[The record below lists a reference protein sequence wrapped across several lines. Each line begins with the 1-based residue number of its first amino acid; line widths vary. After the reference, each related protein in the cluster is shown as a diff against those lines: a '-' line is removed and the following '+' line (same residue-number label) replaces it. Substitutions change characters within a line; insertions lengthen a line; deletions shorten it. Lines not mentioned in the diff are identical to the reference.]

1 MNFDPQTYEELIRM
15 KRCVELTKY
24 YELTEEELEE
34 IYRFLE
40 QNPEASVKGGR
51 QNLALIRGQDTR
63 NAQVIIA
70 NCIDSSIDGILMS
83 QTVFKVIPHYVPSS
97 GSAGSGGSSSNN
109 NNNNNNN
116 NNDII
121 ITQSS
126 IEMSNNETTSAADT
140 ESTTSAVT
148 ESTTS
153 STTSAAQVSGGV
165 ARITTKAEIQ
175 EYTSRSN
182 YDDAVFFGDM
192 IVSGIGEYGYL
203 DTSRIFSDNNLTT
216 DKALNS
222 VSSVA
227 AANPSK
233 VYVLVGL
240 NDLNYGTRSGENV
253 AERIGSIV
261 ESLKEAIPSVKVYVV
276 SLLPITQSFEAKS
289 NVKITQA
296 AIDEANSTLAARAT
310 EYGMTFI
317 DIADAF
323 KDESGYLNTDV
334 STGGYN
340 LNHNYYPFFLNNIS
354 GASN

>member
-1 MNFDPQTYEELIRM
+1 MQLLQDKAT
-15 KRCVELTKY
+15 T
-24 YELTEEELEE
+24 
-34 IYRFLE
+34 
-40 QNPEASVKGGR
+40 
-51 QNLALIRGQDTR
+51 LA
-63 NAQVIIA
+63 
-70 NCIDSSIDGILMS
+70 
-83 QTVFKVIPHYVPSS
+83 
-97 GSAGSGGSSSNN
+97 
-109 NNNNNNN
+109 NNNNN

-153 STTSAAQVSGGV
+153 STTSAAQVSGRV

>member
-1 MNFDPQTYEELIRM
+1 MAVDNNEEKNKIVLNRKMRLWNKYKKPVIGVILAVVVIAVVAIVL
-15 KRCVELTKY
+15 KLCSIGKPVEDKAT
-24 YELTEEELEE
+24 T
-34 IYRFLE
+34 
-40 QNPEASVKGGR
+40 
-51 QNLALIRGQDTR
+51 LA
-63 NAQVIIA
+63 
-70 NCIDSSIDGILMS
+70 
-83 QTVFKVIPHYVPSS
+83 
-97 GSAGSGGSSSNN
+97 
-109 NNNNNNN
+109 NNNNN

-227 AANPSK
+227 VANPSK

-261 ESLKEAIPSVKVYVV
+261 KSLKEAIPSAKVYVV

>member
-1 MNFDPQTYEELIRM
+1 MP
-15 KRCVELTKY
+15 
-24 YELTEEELEE
+24 
-34 IYRFLE
+34 
-40 QNPEASVKGGR
+40 
-51 QNLALIRGQDTR
+51 
-63 NAQVIIA
+63 
-70 NCIDSSIDGILMS
+70 
-83 QTVFKVIPHYVPSS
+83 
-97 GSAGSGGSSSNN
+97 
-109 NNNNNNN
+109 
-116 NNDII
+116 II

-261 ESLKEAIPSVKVYVV
+261 ESLKEA
-276 SLLPITQSFEAKS
+276 
-289 NVKITQA
+289 
-296 AIDEANSTLAARAT
+296 
-310 EYGMTFI
+310 M
-317 DIADAF
+317 
-323 KDESGYLNTDV
+323 
-334 STGGYN
+334 
-340 LNHNYYPFFLNNIS
+340 
-354 GASN
+354 

>member
-1 MNFDPQTYEELIRM
+1 MAVDNNEEKNKIVLNRKMRLWNKYKKPVIGVILAVVVIAVVAIVL
-15 KRCVELTKY
+15 KLCSIGKPVEDKAT
-24 YELTEEELEE
+24 T
-34 IYRFLE
+34 
-40 QNPEASVKGGR
+40 
-51 QNLALIRGQDTR
+51 LA
-63 NAQVIIA
+63 
-70 NCIDSSIDGILMS
+70 
-83 QTVFKVIPHYVPSS
+83 
-97 GSAGSGGSSSNN
+97 
-109 NNNNNNN
+109 NNNN

-323 KDESGYLNTDV
+323 KDE
-334 STGGYN
+334 YN
-340 LNHNYYPFFLNNIS
+340 LRFGKYIEIQIYT
-354 GASN
+354 

>member
-1 MNFDPQTYEELIRM
+1 MAVDNNEEKNKIVLNRKMRLWNKYKKPVIGVILAVVVIAVVAIVL
-15 KRCVELTKY
+15 KLCSIGKPVEDKAT
-24 YELTEEELEE
+24 T
-34 IYRFLE
+34 
-40 QNPEASVKGGR
+40 
-51 QNLALIRGQDTR
+51 LA
-63 NAQVIIA
+63 
-70 NCIDSSIDGILMS
+70 
-83 QTVFKVIPHYVPSS
+83 
-97 GSAGSGGSSSNN
+97 
-109 NNNNNNN
+109 NNNNN

-192 IVSGIGEYGYL
+192 IVSG
-203 DTSRIFSDNNLTT
+203 IFSDNNLTT

>member
-1 MNFDPQTYEELIRM
+1 MAVDNNEEKNKIVLNRKMRLWNKYKKPVIGVILAVVVIAVVAIVL
-15 KRCVELTKY
+15 KLCSIGKPVEDKAT
-24 YELTEEELEE
+24 T
-34 IYRFLE
+34 
-40 QNPEASVKGGR
+40 
-51 QNLALIRGQDTR
+51 LA
-63 NAQVIIA
+63 
-70 NCIDSSIDGILMS
+70 
-83 QTVFKVIPHYVPSS
+83 
-97 GSAGSGGSSSNN
+97 
-109 NNNNNNN
+109 NNNNN

-222 VSSVA
+222 VSSVT
-227 AANPSK
+227 AANPS
-233 VYVLVGL
+233 
-240 NDLNYGTRSGENV
+240 
-253 AERIGSIV
+253 
-261 ESLKEAIPSVKVYVV
+261 KVYVV

>member
-1 MNFDPQTYEELIRM
+1 MAVDNNEEKNKIVLNRKMRLWNKYKKPVIGVILAVVVIAVVAIVL
-15 KRCVELTKY
+15 KLCSIGKPVEDKAT
-24 YELTEEELEE
+24 T
-34 IYRFLE
+34 
-40 QNPEASVKGGR
+40 
-51 QNLALIRGQDTR
+51 LA
-63 NAQVIIA
+63 
-70 NCIDSSIDGILMS
+70 
-83 QTVFKVIPHYVPSS
+83 
-97 GSAGSGGSSSNN
+97 
-109 NNNNNNN
+109 NNNNN

-126 IEMSNNETTSAADT
+126 IEMSNNETTSA
-140 ESTTSAVT
+140 AVT

>member
-1 MNFDPQTYEELIRM
+1 MAVDNNEEKNKIVLNRKMRLWNKYKKPVIGVILAVVVIAVVAIVL
-15 KRCVELTKY
+15 KLCSIGKPVEDKAT
-24 YELTEEELEE
+24 T
-34 IYRFLE
+34 
-40 QNPEASVKGGR
+40 
-51 QNLALIRGQDTR
+51 LA
-63 NAQVIIA
+63 
-70 NCIDSSIDGILMS
+70 
-83 QTVFKVIPHYVPSS
+83 
-97 GSAGSGGSSSNN
+97 NN
-109 NNNNNNN
+109 NNNN
-116 NNDII
+116 
-121 ITQSS
+121 QSS

-153 STTSAAQVSGGV
+153 STTSATQVSGGV

>member
-1 MNFDPQTYEELIRM
+1 MFRRQ
-15 KRCVELTKY
+15 
-24 YELTEEELEE
+24 
-34 IYRFLE
+34 RFL
-40 QNPEASVKGGR
+40 
-51 QNLALIRGQDTR
+51 
-63 NAQVIIA
+63 
-70 NCIDSSIDGILMS
+70 
-83 QTVFKVIPHYVPSS
+83 
-97 GSAGSGGSSSNN
+97 NN
-109 NNNNNNN
+109 
-116 NNDII
+116 
-121 ITQSS
+121 QRV
-126 IEMSNNETTSAADT
+126 A
-140 ESTTSAVT
+140 
-148 ESTTS
+148 STTS

-222 VSSVA
+222 VSSVV